1 MVGSFV
7 CTDTSK
13 LEEFGFLCHTCCD
26 GSRFYS
32 WVANGV
38 HDGHSDITVHEYS
51 DKKTGWFDFFRLN
64 KLTILPNLVQLANAG
79 LLKNY
84 EL

>member
-1 MVGSFV
+1 MVGSFI

-13 LEEFGFLCHTCCD
+13 LEDFGFRCTTRCD
-26 GSRFYS
+26 GSRFYG

-38 HDGHSDITVHEYS
+38 HDGHLDMVVHEYS
-51 DKKTGWFDFFRLN
+51 DHKTGWFEFYKLN
-64 KLTILPNLVQLANAG
+64 KLTILPKIVQLANAG

>member
-1 MVGSFV
+1 MVGSFI
-7 CTDTSK
+7 CTDTNK
-13 LEEFGFLCHTCCD
+13 LEEFGFRCHTRCD

-38 HDGHSDITVHEYS
+38 HDGHIDITVHEYS
-51 DKKTGWFDFFRLN
+51 DHRTGWFKFYKLN
-64 KLTILPNLVQLANAG
+64 KLTILPKLIQLANAG
-79 LLKNY
+79 GVKNY

>member
-1 MVGSFV
+1 MVGSFI

-13 LEEFGFLCHTCCD
+13 LEEFGFRCYTCCD

-38 HDGHSDITVHEYS
+38 HDGHIDITVHEYS
-51 DKKTGWFDFFRLN
+51 DHRTG
-64 KLTILPNLVQLANAG
+64 
-79 LLKNY
+79 
-84 EL
+84 

>member
-13 LEEFGFLCHTCCD
+13 LEEFGFLCHTRCD

-32 WVANGV
+32 WVANEYMMV
-38 HDGHSDITVHEYS
+38 IVILSYMNTLIKRLDGLISLDSI
-51 DKKTGWFDFFRLN
+51 N
-64 KLTILPNLVQLANAG
+64 
-79 LLKNY
+79 
-84 EL
+84 